1 MHFEVRYDA
10 PMVELGL
17 TTDRLA
23 AMLREL
29 RAARGWSL
37 DEASERLGVGRR
49 SLVAL
54 ERGGGN
60 PSLSTLLRLA
70 EGYGVG
76 FAELLGDVRKRSLT
90 ARPEADAPTLWST
103 NQGSRARLLIASDEL
118 ELWSWELSPGDVR
131 DSEPHR
137 PGTTEIVQ
145 VQRGRLVVDVSP
157 DREELGAG
165 RVALFAGDRP
175 HRFENLG
182 RSVAVFTLIV
192 HEPVR

>member
-1 MHFEVRYDA
+1 MG
-10 PMVELGL
+10 ELGL
-17 TTDRLA
+17 ATARLA
-23 AMLREL
+23 ALLREL
-29 RAARGWSL
+29 RAASGWSL

-54 ERGGGN
+54 EQGGGN

-76 FAELLGDVRKRSLT
+76 FAELLGGDDVRKRTLT

-103 NQGSRARLLIASDEL
+103 DQGSRARLLIASDEL
-118 ELWSWELSPGDVR
+118 GLWSWELAPGDVR

-137 PGTTEIVQ
+137 PGTTEILQ
-145 VQRGRLVVDVSP
+145 VRRGRLVVDVSP

-182 RSVAVFTLIV
+182 RSVAVFTLVV